1 MVLISLQILYVLV
14 NIIKKNV
21 IFGFINDKNLK
32 IMLTLKQIDY
42 ALAVAKNLHFKK
54 AADEC
59 FISPSAMSNA
69 ITELEVQLGV
79 KIFERSNKKVIVTN
93 LGQEILSKAKKIKLE
108 VQNIHQLVQ
117 HNSGNLNRSISIG
130 IIPTI
135 SPYFLPII
143 LPKLQKEFSNLKLKV
158 EEGQSQILT
167 NKVKEGDLEMA
178 ILALPYDVQDLHS
191 FKFWEEDFFW
201 VSHRKNK
208 NAGKSEVSA
217 SELEHSELML
227 LEDGHCLKDHI
238 LDACN
243 ISSSSQYS
251 LKASSLNTLIQLVK
265 GEMGTTLVPKMALR
279 ELVGNKK
286 DLSVSHLNEPGPHR
300 EIALI
305 TRSNYAG
312 MESVKLLLNF
322 FKKSLKEFNKD

>member
-1 MVLISLQILYVLV
+1 
-14 NIIKKNV
+14 
-21 IFGFINDKNLK
+21 
-32 IMLTLKQIDY
+32 MLTFKQIDY
-42 ALAVAKNLHFKK
+42 ALAVGKNLHFKK

-59 FISPSAMSNA
+59 YVSPSTLSNA
-69 ITELEVQLGV
+69 ITELETQLGV
-79 KIFERSNKKVIVTN
+79 KIFERNNKKVIVTS
-93 LGQEILSKAKKIKLE
+93 LGREILSKAKKIKLE
-108 VQNIHQLVQ
+108 VKNIHELAQ
-117 HNSGNLNRSISIG
+117 HNVDGLSSSLSIG

-135 SPYFLPII
+135 SPYFLPLV
-143 LPKLQKEFSNLKLKV
+143 LPKIQKEFSNLQLKI

-167 NKVKEGDLEMA
+167 NRVKEGDLDMA
-178 ILALPYDVQDLHS
+178 ILALPYDVQDLMS

-201 VSHRKNK
+201 VSHSQNK
-208 NAGKSEVSA
+208 NAGKSEIRA

-243 ISSSSQYS
+243 IDSSSQYS

-265 GEMGTTLVPKMALR
+265 GKMGTTLVPEMALK

-286 DLSVSHLNEPGPHR
+286 DLSISHLDEPGPHR

-305 TRSNYAG
+305 IRPNYAG
-312 MESVKLLLNF
+312 MESVKILIDF
-322 FKKSLKEFNKD
+322 FGNSLRELDKN

>member
-1 MVLISLQILYVLV
+1 
-14 NIIKKNV
+14 
-21 IFGFINDKNLK
+21 
-32 IMLTLKQIDY
+32 MLTFKQIDY
-42 ALAVAKNLHFKK
+42 ALAVGKNLHFKK

-59 FISPSAMSNA
+59 YVSPSTLSNA
-69 ITELEVQLGV
+69 ITELETQLGV
-79 KIFERSNKKVIVTN
+79 KIFERNNKKVIVTS
-93 LGQEILSKAKKIKLE
+93 LGHEILSKAKKIKLE
-108 VQNIHQLVQ
+108 VKNIHELAQ
-117 HNSGNLNRSISIG
+117 HNVDGLSSSLSIG

-135 SPYFLPII
+135 SPYFLPLV
-143 LPKLQKEFSNLKLKV
+143 LPKIQKEFSNLQLKI

-167 NKVKEGDLEMA
+167 NRVKEGDLDMA
-178 ILALPYDVQDLHS
+178 ILALPYDVQDLMS

-201 VSHRKNK
+201 VSHSQNK
-208 NAGKSEVSA
+208 NAGKSEIRA

-243 ISSSSQYS
+243 IDSSSQYS

-265 GEMGTTLVPKMALR
+265 GKMGTTLVPKMALK

-286 DLSVSHLNEPGPHR
+286 DLSISHLDEPGPHR

-305 TRSNYAG
+305 IRPNYAG
-312 MESVKLLLNF
+312 MESVKILIDF
-322 FKKSLKEFNKD
+322 FGNSLKELDKN

>member
-1 MVLISLQILYVLV
+1 
-14 NIIKKNV
+14 
-21 IFGFINDKNLK
+21 
-32 IMLTLKQIDY
+32 MLTFKQIDY
-42 ALAVAKNLHFKK
+42 ALAVGKNLHFKK

-59 FISPSAMSNA
+59 YVSPSTLSNA
-69 ITELEVQLGV
+69 ITELETQLGV
-79 KIFERSNKKVIVTN
+79 KIFERNNKKVIVTS
-93 LGQEILSKAKKIKLE
+93 LGHEILSKAKKIKLE
-108 VQNIHQLVQ
+108 VKNIHELAQ
-117 HNSGNLNRSISIG
+117 HNVDGLSSSLSIG

-135 SPYFLPII
+135 SPYFLPLV
-143 LPKLQKEFSNLKLKV
+143 LPKLQKEFSNLQLKI

-167 NKVKEGDLEMA
+167 NRVKEGDLDMA
-178 ILALPYDVQDLHS
+178 ILALPYDVQDLMS

-201 VSHRKNK
+201 VSHSQNK
-208 NAGKSEVSA
+208 NAGKSEIRA

-243 ISSSSQYS
+243 IDSSSQYS

-265 GEMGTTLVPKMALR
+265 GKMGTTLVPEMALK

-286 DLSVSHLNEPGPHR
+286 DLSISHLDEPGPHR

-305 TRSNYAG
+305 TRPNYAG
-312 MESVKLLLNF
+312 MENVKMLVDF
-322 FKKSLKEFNKD
+322 FGNSLKELDKN

>member
-1 MVLISLQILYVLV
+1 
-14 NIIKKNV
+14 
-21 IFGFINDKNLK
+21 
-32 IMLTLKQIDY
+32 MLTFNQIDY
-42 ALAVAKNLHFKK
+42 ALAVGKNLHFKK

-59 FISPSAMSNA
+59 YVSPSTLSNA
-69 ITELEVQLGV
+69 ITELETQLGV
-79 KIFERSNKKVIVTN
+79 KIFERNNKKVIVTS
-93 LGQEILSKAKKIKLE
+93 LGHEILSKAKKINLE
-108 VQNIHQLVQ
+108 VKNIHELAQ
-117 HNSGNLNRSISIG
+117 HNVDGLSSSLSIG

-135 SPYFLPII
+135 SPYFLPLV
-143 LPKLQKEFSNLKLKV
+143 LPKIQKEFSNLQLKI

-167 NKVKEGDLEMA
+167 NRVKEGDLDMA
-178 ILALPYDVQDLHS
+178 ILALPYDLQDLMS

-201 VSHRKNK
+201 VSHSQNK
-208 NAGKSEVSA
+208 NAGKSEIRA

-243 ISSSSQYS
+243 IDSSSQYS

-265 GEMGTTLVPKMALR
+265 GKMGTTLVPEMALN

-286 DLSVSHLNEPGPHR
+286 DLSISHLDEPGPHR

-305 TRSNYAG
+305 IRPNYAG
-312 MESVKLLLNF
+312 MESVKILIDF
-322 FKKSLKEFNKD
+322 FGNSLRELDKN

>member
-1 MVLISLQILYVLV
+1 
-14 NIIKKNV
+14 
-21 IFGFINDKNLK
+21 
-32 IMLTLKQIDY
+32 MLTFKQIDY
-42 ALAVAKNLHFKK
+42 ALAVGKNLHFKK

-59 FISPSAMSNA
+59 YVSPSTLSNA
-69 ITELEVQLGV
+69 ITELETQLGV
-79 KIFERSNKKVIVTN
+79 KIFERNNKKVIVTS
-93 LGQEILSKAKKIKLE
+93 LGHEILSKAKKIKLE
-108 VQNIHQLVQ
+108 VQNIHELAQ
-117 HNSGNLNRSISIG
+117 HNVDGLSSSLSIG

-135 SPYFLPII
+135 SPYFLPLV
-143 LPKLQKEFSNLKLKV
+143 LPKIQKEFSNLQLKI

-167 NKVKEGDLEMA
+167 NRVKEGDLDMA
-178 ILALPYDVQDLHS
+178 ILALPYDLQDLMS

-201 VSHRKNK
+201 VSHSQNK
-208 NAGKSEVSA
+208 NAGKSEIKA

-243 ISSSSQYS
+243 IDSSSQYS

-265 GEMGTTLVPKMALR
+265 GKMGTTLVPKIALK

-286 DLSVSHLNEPGPHR
+286 DLSISHLDEPGPHR

-305 TRSNYAG
+305 IRPNYAG
-312 MESVKLLLNF
+312 MESVKILIDF
-322 FKKSLKEFNKD
+322 FGNSLKELDEN

>member
-1 MVLISLQILYVLV
+1 
-14 NIIKKNV
+14 
-21 IFGFINDKNLK
+21 
-32 IMLTLKQIDY
+32 MLTLKQIDY
-42 ALAVAKNLHFKK
+42 ALAVGKNLHFKK

-59 FISPSAMSNA
+59 YVSPSTLSNA
-69 ITELEVQLGV
+69 ITELETQLGV
-79 KIFERSNKKVIVTN
+79 KIFERNNKKVIVTS
-93 LGQEILSKAKKIKLE
+93 LGHEILSKAKKIKLE
-108 VQNIHQLVQ
+108 VKNIHELAQ
-117 HNSGNLNRSISIG
+117 HNVDGLSSSLSIG

-135 SPYFLPII
+135 SPYFLPLV
-143 LPKLQKEFSNLKLKV
+143 LPKIQKEFSNLQLKI

-167 NKVKEGDLEMA
+167 NRVKEGDLDMA
-178 ILALPYDVQDLHS
+178 ILALPYDVQDLMS

-201 VSHRKNK
+201 VSHSQNK
-208 NAGKSEVSA
+208 NAGKSEIRA

-243 ISSSSQYS
+243 IDSSSQYS

-265 GEMGTTLVPKMALR
+265 GKMGTTLVPEMALK

-286 DLSVSHLNEPGPHR
+286 DLSISHLDEPGPHR

-305 TRSNYAG
+305 IRPNYAG
-312 MESVKLLLNF
+312 MESVKILIDF
-322 FKKSLKEFNKD
+322 FGNSLKELDKN

>member
-1 MVLISLQILYVLV
+1 
-14 NIIKKNV
+14 
-21 IFGFINDKNLK
+21 
-32 IMLTLKQIDY
+32 MLTFKQIDY
-42 ALAVAKNLHFKK
+42 ALAVGKNLHFKK

-59 FISPSAMSNA
+59 YVSPSTLSNA
-69 ITELEVQLGV
+69 ITELETQLGV
-79 KIFERSNKKVIVTN
+79 KIFERNNKKVIVTS
-93 LGQEILSKAKKIKLE
+93 LGHEILSKAKKIKLE
-108 VQNIHQLVQ
+108 VKNIHELAQ
-117 HNSGNLNRSISIG
+117 HNVDGLSSSLSIG

-135 SPYFLPII
+135 SPYFLPLV
-143 LPKLQKEFSNLKLKV
+143 LPKIQKELSNLQLKI

-167 NKVKEGDLEMA
+167 NRVKEGDLDMA
-178 ILALPYDVQDLHS
+178 ILALPYDVQDLMS

-201 VSHRKNK
+201 VSHSQNK
-208 NAGKSEVSA
+208 NAGKSEIRA

-243 ISSSSQYS
+243 IDSSSQYS

-265 GEMGTTLVPKMALR
+265 GKMGTTLVPEMALK

-286 DLSVSHLNEPGPHR
+286 DLSISHLDEPGPHR

-305 TRSNYAG
+305 TRPNYAG
-312 MESVKLLLNF
+312 IENVKMLVDF
-322 FKKSLKEFNKD
+322 FGNSLKELDKN

>member
-1 MVLISLQILYVLV
+1 
-14 NIIKKNV
+14 
-21 IFGFINDKNLK
+21 
-32 IMLTLKQIDY
+32 MLTFKQIDY
-42 ALAVAKNLHFKK
+42 ALAVGKNLHFKK

-59 FISPSAMSNA
+59 YVSPSTLSNA
-69 ITELEVQLGV
+69 ITELETQLGV
-79 KIFERSNKKVIVTN
+79 KIFERNNKKVIVTS
-93 LGQEILSKAKKIKLE
+93 LGHEILSKAKKIKLE
-108 VQNIHQLVQ
+108 VKNIHELAQ
-117 HNSGNLNRSISIG
+117 HNVDGLSSSLSIG

-135 SPYFLPII
+135 SPYFLPLV
-143 LPKLQKEFSNLKLKV
+143 LPKIQKEFSNLQLKI

-167 NKVKEGDLEMA
+167 NRVKEGDLDMA
-178 ILALPYDVQDLHS
+178 ILALPYDVQDLMS

-201 VSHRKNK
+201 VSHSQNK
-208 NAGKSEVSA
+208 NAGKSEIRA

-243 ISSSSQYS
+243 IDSSSQYS

-265 GEMGTTLVPKMALR
+265 GKMGTTLVPEMALN

-286 DLSVSHLNEPGPHR
+286 DLSISHLDEPGPHR

-305 TRSNYAG
+305 IRPNYAG
-312 MESVKLLLNF
+312 MESVKILIDF
-322 FKKSLKEFNKD
+322 FENSLKEIDEN

>member
-1 MVLISLQILYVLV
+1 
-14 NIIKKNV
+14 
-21 IFGFINDKNLK
+21 
-32 IMLTLKQIDY
+32 MLTFKQIDY
-42 ALAVAKNLHFKK
+42 ALAVGKNLHFKK

-59 FISPSAMSNA
+59 YVSPSTLSNA
-69 ITELEVQLGV
+69 ITELETQLGV
-79 KIFERSNKKVIVTN
+79 KIFERNNKKVIVTS
-93 LGQEILSKAKKIKLE
+93 LGHEILSKAKKIKLE
-108 VQNIHQLVQ
+108 VKNIHELAQ
-117 HNSGNLNRSISIG
+117 HNVDGLSSSLSIG

-135 SPYFLPII
+135 SPYFLPLV
-143 LPKLQKEFSNLKLKV
+143 LPKIQKEFSNLQLKI

-167 NKVKEGDLEMA
+167 NRVKEGDLDMA
-178 ILALPYDVQDLHS
+178 ILALPYDLQDLMS

-201 VSHRKNK
+201 VSHSQNK
-208 NAGKSEVSA
+208 NAGKSEIRA

-243 ISSSSQYS
+243 IDSSSQYS

-265 GEMGTTLVPKMALR
+265 GKMGTTLVPKMALK

-286 DLSVSHLNEPGPHR
+286 DLSISHLDEPGPHR

-305 TRSNYAG
+305 IRPNYAG
-312 MESVKLLLNF
+312 MESVKILIDF
-322 FKKSLKEFNKD
+322 FGNSLRELDKN

>member
-1 MVLISLQILYVLV
+1 
-14 NIIKKNV
+14 
-21 IFGFINDKNLK
+21 
-32 IMLTLKQIDY
+32 MLTLKQIDY
-42 ALAVAKNLHFKK
+42 ALAVGKNLHFKK

-59 FISPSAMSNA
+59 YVSPSTLSNA
-69 ITELEVQLGV
+69 ITELETQLGI
-79 KIFERSNKKVIVTN
+79 KIFERNNKKVIVTS
-93 LGQEILSKAKKIKLE
+93 LGHEILSKAKKIKLE
-108 VQNIHQLVQ
+108 VKNIHELAQ
-117 HNSGNLNRSISIG
+117 HNVDGLSSSLSIG

-135 SPYFLPII
+135 SPYFLPLV
-143 LPKLQKEFSNLKLKV
+143 LPKIQKEFSNLQLKI

-167 NKVKEGDLEMA
+167 NRVKEGDLDMA
-178 ILALPYDVQDLHS
+178 ILALPYDVQDLMS

-201 VSHRKNK
+201 VSHSQNK
-208 NAGKSEVSA
+208 NAGKSEIRA

-243 ISSSSQYS
+243 IDSSSQYS

-265 GEMGTTLVPKMALR
+265 GKMGTTLVPEMALK

-286 DLSVSHLNEPGPHR
+286 DLSISHLDEPGPHR

-305 TRSNYAG
+305 IRPNYAG
-312 MESVKLLLNF
+312 MESVKILIDF
-322 FKKSLKEFNKD
+322 FGNSLRELDKN

>member
-1 MVLISLQILYVLV
+1 
-14 NIIKKNV
+14 
-21 IFGFINDKNLK
+21 
-32 IMLTLKQIDY
+32 MLTFKQIDY
-42 ALAVAKNLHFKK
+42 ALAVGKNLHFKK

-59 FISPSAMSNA
+59 YVSPSTLSNA
-69 ITELEVQLGV
+69 ITELETQLGV
-79 KIFERSNKKVIVTN
+79 KIFERNNKKVIVTS
-93 LGQEILSKAKKIKLE
+93 LGREILSKAKMIKLE
-108 VQNIHQLVQ
+108 VQNIHELAQ
-117 HNSGNLNRSISIG
+117 HNVDGLSSSLSIG

-135 SPYFLPII
+135 SPYFLPLV
-143 LPKLQKEFSNLKLKV
+143 LPKIQKEFSNLQLKI

-167 NKVKEGDLEMA
+167 NRVKEGDLDMA
-178 ILALPYDVQDLHS
+178 ILALPYDLQDLMS

-201 VSHRKNK
+201 VSHSQNK
-208 NAGKSEVSA
+208 NAGKSEIRA

-243 ISSSSQYS
+243 IDSSSQYS

-265 GEMGTTLVPKMALR
+265 GKMGTTLVPEMALK

-286 DLSVSHLNEPGPHR
+286 DLSISHLDEPGPHR

-305 TRSNYAG
+305 IRPNYAG
-312 MESVKLLLNF
+312 MESVKVLIDF
-322 FKKSLKEFNKD
+322 FRNSLREIDKN